1 MSNTEEV
8 PSAPAPS
15 VAPAPPASAESAAPP
30 SASTRLQR
38 LRRPLMIFG
47 PLVVVCL
54 ALYFYL
60 TGGRHQSTNDAY
72 VQAARVAISSNVSG
86 RVVEM
91 AVRDNQSVHRGDLLY
106 RLDDAPF
113 RIAVREAEAQLSSAT
128 LQVESL
134 KANFRQRSSQAT
146 AAREA
151 FAFQQSE
158 LARQRKLLSSG
169 ITSQAAV
176 DRAGHAL
183 DDARGAL
190 ATAQQETGAVRAQ
203 LGGDANIAPA
213 QHPSVQAAQAA
224 LDRAQLDL
232 SYTRVLAP
240 AEGVVTRVE
249 SLQVGNYV
257 AAHTPVFALVSTG
270 DVWIEANFKE
280 DQLAH
285 MRAGQEARVRIDSY
299 PGRDFRGR
307 VASVSP
313 GTGSQFSLLPPENAT
328 GNWVKVVQRLP
339 VRIELPEAQRDI
351 GMHAG
356 LSATVNVDTRW
367 QRHLVRAAALEPPAP
382 EALARR

>member
-1 MSNTEEV
+1 MDTTES
-8 PSAPAPS
+8 PTDSTQSPTTPAPAP
-15 VAPAPPASAESAAPP
+15 
-30 SASTRLQR
+30 TLLQR
-38 LRRPLMIFG
+38 LRMPLMILG
-47 PLVVVCL
+47 PVVVVCL

-72 VQAARVAISSNVSG
+72 VQAARVAISSNVGG
-86 RVVEM
+86 RVVEV
-91 AVRDNQSVHRGDLLY
+91 AVRDNQPVRRGDLLY

-113 RIAVREAEAQLSSAT
+113 RIAVRQAEAQLSAAT
-128 LQVESL
+128 LQVDSL
-134 KANFRQRSSQAT
+134 KANYRQRSSQTT

-151 FAFQQSE
+151 YAFQQSE

-169 ITSQAAV
+169 IASQSAV
-176 DRAGHAL
+176 DRATHAL

-190 ATAQQETGAVRAQ
+190 ATAQQETGAVLAQ

-213 QHPSVQAAQAA
+213 QHPGVQAAQAA
-224 LDRAQLDL
+224 LDSARLDL
-232 SYTRVLAP
+232 SYTSVHAP
-240 AEGVVTRVE
+240 ADGVVTRVE

-285 MRAGQEARVRIDSY
+285 MQPGQEASIKIDSY
-299 PGRDFRGR
+299 PGRRFRGL

-313 GTGSQFSLLPPENAT
+313 GTGSQFSLLPAENAT

-339 VRIELPEAQRDI
+339 VRIEVLPADRDVA
-351 GMHAG
+351 MHVG
-356 LSATVNVDTRW
+356 LSATVDVDTRW
-367 QRHLVRAAALEPPAP
+367 QRHLFGAASLEPPAP
-382 EALARR
+382 QAVARR